1 METSVNLVN
10 PVIKHLVNIHHLDD
24 PENVYR
30 TYAVIDEQSNPSNE
44 SSSGFLNFFGVKGP
58 VIQYEQRRTTRF
70 IISSLNGKS
79 SIRLPPLIECDNIP
93 NNLDDI
99 PISEVAR
106 SYKHMR
112 DIEEVSEPTFCRTKT
127 FMK

>member
-1 METSVNLVN
+1 M
-10 PVIKHLVNIHHLDD
+10 I
-24 PENVYR
+24 
-30 TYAVIDEQSNPSNE
+30 
-44 SSSGFLNFFGVKGP
+44 SSGFFHFFGVEDL
-58 VIQYEQRRTTRF
+58 VIQYELNSCSGRFTQTGRRTTKF

-112 DIEEVSEPTFCRTKT
+112 HIEEVSEPTFCGTKT